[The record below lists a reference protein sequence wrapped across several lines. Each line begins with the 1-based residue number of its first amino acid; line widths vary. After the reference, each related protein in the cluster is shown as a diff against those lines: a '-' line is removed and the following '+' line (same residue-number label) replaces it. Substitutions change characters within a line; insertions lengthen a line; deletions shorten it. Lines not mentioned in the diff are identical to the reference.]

1 MEPAGAAGE
10 RPWENAQSTRSSSS
24 GSQSTAAVENDGINT
39 AGAPSG
45 ALSVL
50 AVTVAV
56 SADPAAMEWT
66 DVIDAKAGDCM
77 VSTAKPSWITNW
89 CEVAFDAVRL
99 GTAWVKPPCM
109 PRTTTWIVAPGC
121 NCGCSYRKNNI
132 KPSAHLSWM
141 ENLMHKVIPVFW
153 HKRSRTMSQQLQFEP
168 LNGGQEE
175 KKLHADDEDVFQA
188 MTQPARI
195 LSLSEGATIRFE
207 MRKIHSTGNVHA
219 VDMENGL
226 TIVMEALS
234 QQPASRDAGK
244 GATRITLPGGGSPST
259 ASGNK

>member
-1 MEPAGAAGE
+1 
-10 RPWENAQSTRSSSS
+10 
-24 GSQSTAAVENDGINT
+24 
-39 AGAPSG
+39 
-45 ALSVL
+45 
-50 AVTVAV
+50 
-56 SADPAAMEWT
+56 
-66 DVIDAKAGDCM
+66 
-77 VSTAKPSWITNW
+77 
-89 CEVAFDAVRL
+89 
-99 GTAWVKPPCM
+99 
-109 PRTTTWIVAPGC
+109 
-121 NCGCSYRKNNI
+121 
-132 KPSAHLSWM
+132 M

-175 KKLHADDEDVFQA
+175 KKLHADDEDVYQA

-244 GATRITLPGGGSPST
+244 GATRINFIWRWITKHGGGCDNQEEKDGEQAT
-259 ASGNK
+259 ETDTGVAEADAAL